1 MAAGKGYRPV
11 SIADTWSED
20 AFIRLMQDMLKQQ
33 KEDAEDVDS
42 SRPGENARTQPT
54 QTPVP
59 RY

>member
-1 MAAGKGYRPV
+1 M

-20 AFIRLMQDMLKQQ
+20 AFVRLMQDMLKQQ

-54 QTPVP
+54 QTPMP

>member
-1 MAAGKGYRPV
+1 M

-20 AFIRLMQDMLKQQ
+20 AFVRIMQDMLKQQ

-42 SRPGENARTQPT
+42 SRACKNSGVKPT

-59 RY
+59 HN